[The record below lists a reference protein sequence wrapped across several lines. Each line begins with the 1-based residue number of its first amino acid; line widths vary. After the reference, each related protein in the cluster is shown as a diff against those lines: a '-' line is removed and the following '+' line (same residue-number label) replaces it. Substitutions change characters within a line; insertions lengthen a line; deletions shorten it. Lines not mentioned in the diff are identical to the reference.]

1 MSKALDYLIKNRPEA
16 MGSYF
21 AFLKQAGTHLDKKTA
36 ALISVITKVHAKTA
50 NGLRQ
55 YLPRALKE
63 GASADEII
71 DALLF
76 AMPALGF
83 SKIVWAMDVILEMQ
97 LPEFEMLKAASAET
111 TWRELA
117 DVSTLRS
124 NAPRLVKS
132 GPNAFYVLGSED
144 NPIVYSAQC
153 PHNKN
158 VIPESGVDGMMVTCP
173 FHEWKFDLTDGRCI
187 AGGNKPL
194 RRIQSKA
201 EAGKIWILADK

>member
-1 MSKALDYLIKNRPEA
+1 MSKALDYLIKTRPEA

-21 AFLKQAGTHLDKKTA
+21 TFLKQAGTHLDKKTA
-36 ALISVITKVHAKTA
+36 ALISVITKVHSKTA

-83 SKIVWAMDVILEMQ
+83 SKIVWAMEVILEMD
-97 LPEFEMLKAASAET
+97 LPEFEKLKGEAPAE
-111 TWRELA
+111 WREIAAEASL
-117 DVSTLRS
+117 TP

-132 GPNAFYVLGSED
+132 GRDAYYVIASKS
-144 NPIVYSAQC
+144 PVVYSAEC
-153 PHNKN
+153 PHNRN
-158 VIPESGVDGMMVTCP
+158 IIPESGVDGATLTCP
-173 FHEWKFDLTDGRCI
+173 FHDWKFDFADGRCTH
-187 AGGNKPL
+187 GGTKPL
-194 RRIQSKA
+194 KKF
-201 EAGKIWILADK
+201 EAKSENGKIWIR